1 MEGLGV
7 LRMRFLLNLGA
18 AAAMV
23 VLSAPSL
30 PAHHSFAAEYDSKS
44 PIDLEGVVTKVE
56 WMNPHA
62 HIYVDARMPDG
73 KVANWNLELASPNMM
88 VRNGWKR
95 DSIKEGDQV
104 KVNASRAR
112 DGTNTASAQM
122 IVKADGQRFSFMANL
137 NLENK

>member
-1 MEGLGV
+1 
-7 LRMRFLLNLGA
+7 MRATLNILVAGA
-18 AAAMV
+18 ALLLA
-23 VLSAPSL
+23 SWPGS
-30 PAHHSFAAEYDSKS
+30 AHHSFAAEYDSKS
-44 PIDLEGVVTKVE
+44 PIDLEGVITKVE

-62 HIYVDARMPDG
+62 HFYVDVKGPDG

-95 DSIKEGDQV
+95 DSIKQGDVV

-122 IVKADGQRFSFMANL
+122 IIKSDGSRFSFMANL
-137 NLENK
+137 NLESK